1 MKDIN
6 IRSARLLTVG
16 LVFSLGITLS
26 ASGADFLDLFKRKNN
41 PGQNGADA
49 GISLAGLSQEQM
61 IQGLKEALAK
71 GVQHSITNLG
81 REGGFLNNLDVKIPM
96 PEQLSKVE
104 KALRTLRQEQWADEF
119 VATMNRAAELAV
131 PEAAAIFSDAIKTM
145 TLEDAQSLVRGKDD
159 AATQYFKRTGETR
172 LQEKMLPIIQK
183 TTEEAGVTASYKKVM
198 DHASLATS
206 LFKLSNDSLDVDRYV
221 TKKATDGLFKVIA
234 EEEKRIRQNPA
245 ARTTEL
251 LKKVFGRNTP

>member
-1 MKDIN
+1 MKDMN
-6 IRSARLLTVG
+6 MHLPRLLL
-16 LVFSLGITLS
+16 LVLTFSLGISLS
-26 ASGADFLDLFKRKNN
+26 ASGADFLDLFKRKEN
-41 PGQNGADA
+41 PKPDGTDA

-61 IQGLKEALAK
+61 IEGLKEALAK

-104 KALRTLRQEQWADEF
+104 KTLRTLHQDQWADEF

-131 PEAAAIFSDAIKTM
+131 PEAGAIFSDAIKNM
-145 TLEDAQSLVRGKDD
+145 TLEDAQSLLRGKDD
-159 AATQYFKRTGETR
+159 AATQYFKKTGETR
-172 LQEKMLPIIQK
+172 LQEKMLPIIKK

-206 LFKLSNDSLDVDRYV
+206 FLKLNNDSLDVDRYV
-221 TKKATDGLFKVIA
+221 TRKATDGLFKVIA

-251 LKKVFGRNTP
+251 LKKVFGRTAQ